1 MYFHRDQEQSKL
13 CIFVDSILIYNFT
26 TFILCYNFFMEFY
39 PLDKGIHLFQIE
51 FKVDLHW
58 GFTKPSS
65 MSSIQPRALC
75 RRRGPSVISLW
86 RCPTLAEIA
95 ASQLSPN
102 QRTGSNSW
110 RQRGQILPFYL
121 VLWYNEEFFQ
131 KLQIQYFQRILSP
144 SWLLSETSE
153 CKWTLTSWGALLSKK
168 PGATSRLSS
177 SSNSCLST

>member
-1 MYFHRDQEQSKL
+1 
-13 CIFVDSILIYNFT
+13 
-26 TFILCYNFFMEFY
+26 MEFY
-39 PLDKGIHLFQIE
+39 QLDIGIHLFQIK

-75 RRRGPSVISLW
+75 RKRGPSVISLW

-110 RQRGQILPFYL
+110 RQRGQILPFYI

-144 SWLLSETSE
+144 SLLD
-153 CKWTLTSWGALLSKK
+153 CYQR
-168 PGATSRLSS
+168 RLSARGLQPPWELCHRRS
-177 SSNSCLST
+177 QERPQGGHLHPILAYQLKL